1 MELCAGLDALCEMQ
15 MWLSIVRNADA
26 LISFW
31 WIAIAGSVLL
41 WQELGFAGSQRKL
54 HNPPYHESG
63 PLCGFHSSSH
73 HSSNRFASSS
83 VKLFTSR
90 GCVGARK
97 FHIFID
103 EASLSHSDFHEW
115 IRFTSGACVG
125 EWEYRLRLFAVPH
138 LATADSATYQTG
150 KLTKVS
156 ASTTCLLWTV
166 HCPDYVSLID
176 AAAAADALPCGTVGR
191 LSLMLWNFSS
201 APLLHFYL
209 VRPALYAWWNVS
221 RLMRLKLKLK
231 PWKRQSDEM
240 RGWVNRR
247 VRSEKIAELSL
258 EFQCFRLVFFRK
270 HVSLSITNKRNC
282 WLDNNTRFHS

>member
-1 MELCAGLDALCEMQ
+1 MRTSESRSHRIGLNKSCQRIHFHFYIFIKFNISFSSVLRQCVFCISFPLALFMELFSTLFRFLRERGPNSAEPPATCTLRSISDFRLSMELCAGLDALCEMQ

-90 GCVGARK
+90 ACVGARK

-115 IRFTSGACVG
+115 MRFTLGRVLVNERIDWGCS
-125 EWEYRLRLFAVPH
+125 LFPTWQRQIQQ
-138 LATADSATYQTG
+138 LI
-150 KLTKVS
+150 KLGSSPK
-156 ASTTCLLWTV
+156 WV
-166 HCPDYVSLID
+166 HQRRAFFKRFI
-176 AAAAADALPCGTVGR
+176 
-191 LSLMLWNFSS
+191 
-201 APLLHFYL
+201 APIT
-209 VRPALYAWWNVS
+209 S
-221 RLMRLKLKLK
+221 R
-231 PWKRQSDEM
+231 
-240 RGWVNRR
+240 
-247 VRSEKIAELSL
+247 
-258 EFQCFRLVFFRK
+258 
-270 HVSLSITNKRNC
+270 
-282 WLDNNTRFHS
+282 